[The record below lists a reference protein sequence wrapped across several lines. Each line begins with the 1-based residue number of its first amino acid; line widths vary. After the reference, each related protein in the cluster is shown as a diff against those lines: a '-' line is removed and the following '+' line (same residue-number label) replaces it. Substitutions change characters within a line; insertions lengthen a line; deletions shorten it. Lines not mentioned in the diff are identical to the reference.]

1 MAERESDQEITQIR
15 AKLAALEAEQASL
28 KRRLGGLLQAQQSV
42 ALIKGTYTWL
52 RNSHRF
58 MPAKFFAKNF

>member
-28 KRRLGGLLQAQQSV
+28 KRRLGGLLQAQQPV
-42 ALIKGTYTWL
+42 APIKGIYAWL